1 MEDIR
6 ELYEELLLLCRN
18 EVCSLH
24 DYRILRE
31 SFERVIREKV
41 QLVGLQT
48 TDLAARI
55 NYLSNS
61 VALDNK
67 TRNALACLDCS
78 NRLPDDTVVVIV
90 AGPCLRTV

>member
-6 ELYEELLLLCRN
+6 ELYGELLLLCRN

-31 SFERVIREKV
+31 SFERVIREKI

-55 NYLSNS
+55 NYFSNS
-61 VALDNK
+61 AALDNK
-67 TRNALACLDCS
+67 IRNALHTFRLTS
-78 NRLPDDTVVVIV
+78 NDVLNHRKDPVKEEFL
-90 AGPCLRTV
+90 